1 MSEEMWAPAPPAPPP
16 PPVEEPRTRA
26 RWGRRILVIFS
37 GLLLVA
43 GAATAG
49 AFFGIH
55 HERDRWQPLYART
68 ADQVVRWKADSAR
81 WQQRSDKYQGLLKT
95 LQTRVSTS
103 VGDLASPHFVLWNSC
118 TSAGPSAGCQ
128 LIPGHEYIGGVP
140 DTFTYNLSFHADVP
154 VTVWILSSQNFVCW
168 ETHTCAWHG
177 IGWQSRTDLDAV
189 FHDAEGCAG
198 YIAVFTSDQ
207 PGTLY
212 PNVSVTRNAA
222 SQPTGVCA

>member
-1 MSEEMWAPAPPAPPP
+1 MSEEMWVKAPPP
-16 PPVEEPRTRA
+16 PSPPAAEEPRKRA
-26 RWGRRILVIFS
+26 RWGRRIIVIFS

-55 HERDRWQPLYART
+55 RERGHWQPLYRGAVKDI
-68 ADQVVRWKADSAR
+68 ARWKADSTR
-81 WQQRSDKYQGLLKT
+81 WQAKSERYQGLLKS
-95 LQTRVSTS
+95 LQTRVSAS
-103 VGDLASPHFVLWNSC
+103 VGDLENPHFILWNSC
-118 TSAGPSAGCQ
+118 TSDGPAAGCR
-128 LIPGHEYIGGVP
+128 LTPGQEYIGGVP

-168 ETHTCAWHG
+168 ETHNCAWHG

-198 YIAVFTSDQ
+198 YIAVFTSPQ

-222 SQPTGVCA
+222 PQPTGVCA